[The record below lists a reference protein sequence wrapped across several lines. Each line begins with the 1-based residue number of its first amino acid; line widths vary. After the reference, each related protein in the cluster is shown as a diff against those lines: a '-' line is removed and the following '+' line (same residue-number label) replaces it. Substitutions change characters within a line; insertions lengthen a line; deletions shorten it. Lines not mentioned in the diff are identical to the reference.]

1 MGGTVGTSSVVKP
14 SPTAFVG
21 APMGKSSKASLIKEL
36 VALGL
41 LKAVAAPFEGVKLL
55 LQNQKNIIKSGRLHK
70 PYNGILHCFATTIR
84 NEGIFSLWRGY
95 TAMTMGH
102 VSATVIRFGIFQY
115 TKILDDTQWSY
126 TRVVVSSY
134 VASAATQFLVNPFLY
149 AATRMATDVKTIGS
163 NTGDRQFNG
172 MIDVFRKTLKSDG
185 IVGLYRGF
193 NITLGELV
201 MMGTL
206 SKAHMAELIWS
217 GLLQNNFL
225 SRHMVELGFWISGN
239 MATYPLDTVSRRMM
253 MTSGSGTVKYK
264 STVHA
269 IGQIMKTEGVK
280 TPMLES
286 GVVICFYMA
295 GYPLDTVSRRMMLT
309 SRAVKYKGTLHAIAH
324 NLTTEGEKH
333 FNYTIPIMEKICGN
347 GPLVNWKSQGS
358 ASSVCFE
365 GSSSSI
371 RASEALDAKPECH
384 NQVIRFNIFKYAKSH
399 EDIQWTY
406 KQVLM
411 LNSVALVATQLLV
424 HPFLYAGT
432 RMATDVKT
440 ISNMGNRQFNDGIA
454 HGFNITLAQSGMV
467 VIVSAGLNPWKQH
480 YLHLSSDEILKKQ

>member
-1 MGGTVGTSSVVKP
+1 MENLAARLSCRTEHEPLHPLISQKIRWQPDLSFRPFNYTAAPIIENMGSTVGTSSVVKP

-21 APMGKSSKASLIKEL
+21 APMEKSSKASLIKEL

-41 LKAVAAPFEGVKLL
+41 LKAVAAPFERVKLL
-55 LQNQKNIIKSGRLHK
+55 LQNQKVIIKSGRLHK

-95 TAMTMGH
+95 TAMTTGH

-134 VASAATQFLVNPFLY
+134 VASAATQFLVYPFLY
-149 AATRMATDVKTIGS
+149 AATRMATDVKTTGS

-185 IVGLYRGF
+185 IFGLYRGF

-201 MMGTL
+201 TMGVL
-206 SKAHMAELIWS
+206 SKEHMAELIWF

-225 SRHMVELGFWISGN
+225 SRHMVKLGFWISGN

-280 TPMLES
+280 T
-286 GVVICFYMA
+286 FYNGA
-295 GYPLDTVSRRMMLT
+295 GAEILACAAN
-309 SRAVKYKGTLHAIAH
+309 RATLLLMIYVAD
-324 NLTTEGEKH
+324 
-333 FNYTIPIMEKICGN
+333 
-347 GPLVNWKSQGS
+347 V
-358 ASSVCFE
+358 
-365 GSSSSI
+365 I
-371 RASEALDAKPECH
+371 RAAKE
-384 NQVIRFNIFKYAKSH
+384 K
-399 EDIQWTY
+399 
-406 KQVLM
+406 
-411 LNSVALVATQLLV
+411 
-424 HPFLYAGT
+424 
-432 RMATDVKT
+432 
-440 ISNMGNRQFNDGIA
+440 
-454 HGFNITLAQSGMV
+454 
-467 VIVSAGLNPWKQH
+467 
-480 YLHLSSDEILKKQ
+480 